1 MLFTERTRAHGNGQ
15 AKALGPPGD
24 RRTTTI
30 SSGPEDRKRE
40 LTPQP
45 SQAKNSPEHSSPG
58 PTAGGE
64 GAHRRGLHRAR
75 GGARPTPQTEPHVSP
90 AGGGHSPRNPCS
102 AFCVEPLNPP
112 RAPSTRR
119 SKQGSSPPPCRH
131 VLTPSWG
138 KSEHQASASRQ
149 GCPEEPPG
157 RWRGSQPGEL
167 LGHKERPRR
176 RFAEP
181 RAGSGRLLPGPD
193 HDGRPVRATSK
204 VLRGGTCR
212 PPNVPGLA
220 RCLK

>member
-45 SQAKNSPEHSSPG
+45 SQAKHSPEHGSPG

-75 GGARPTPQTEPHVSP
+75 GGARPTPQTEPHMSP

-112 RAPSTRR
+112 RAPAGANRAAA
-119 SKQGSSPPPCRH
+119 PPPCRH

-138 KSEHQASASRQ
+138 KSEQQASASRQ
-149 GCPEEPPG
+149 GCPES
-157 RWRGSQPGEL
+157 R
-167 LGHKERPRR
+167 
-176 RFAEP
+176 
-181 RAGSGRLLPGPD
+181 
-193 HDGRPVRATSK
+193 
-204 VLRGGTCR
+204 RGGGGVHSRASCWGTRRGREGALLSHVLAQAACLPAQATTADQCG
-212 PPNVPGLA
+212 PPP
-220 RCLK
+220 RC